1 MNTPCGT
8 STTKAWDTRSLT
20 AGFVSRALLC
30 KSIALRR
37 PRRTSAFC
45 EEREEEGVW
54 HGSFFP
60 ELLGGLAQGHGPVL
74 MWHANLAK
82 ERNCR
87 RPGSSETLLC
97 SSRNA
102 ARPRCEQDKQV
113 QWYRPWHRGGI
124 FESDHK
130 S

>member
-1 MNTPCGT
+1 MHLP
-8 STTKAWDTRSLT
+8 L
-20 AGFVSRALLC
+20 VLHHALCFANRTHYDDLGG
-30 KSIALRR
+30 

-60 ELLGGLAQGHGPVL
+60 EFLGGLAQGHGPVL
-74 MWHANLAK
+74 MWHANVAK

-87 RPGSSETLLC
+87 RPGSSDRALC

-102 ARPRCEQDKQV
+102 ARPRCEQDGQV
-113 QWYRPWHRGGI
+113 QWYRPCIEGASLSPIPRA
-124 FESDHK
+124 D
-130 S
+130 